1 MRPSDGA
8 GPGAAALAE
17 IVTEEFMIPAA
28 DPGID
33 LYLRNKRLRGVS
45 RFAAER
51 VLLFVHGSTLPAEV
65 VFDLVLGGVSWMEY
79 IARHGYDVY
88 LVDLRGYGRSTRPPE
103 MSAPPE
109 ANPPVVRTET
119 AVADVGAAVEFI
131 LARRGISKLNL
142 MGWSWGTSVMATYAT
157 RNKTRVNKL
166 VLNAPQWMRPASAS
180 SQDTGGA
187 LGAWRLMTKEGIIE
201 HWLGGVPAEK
211 KGDVVPEAW
220 FDALVAAAFASD
232 PEYGARNPPALRA
245 PNGTLLDRREFWM
258 RGRPL
263 YDPAEIRA
271 PTLLTH
277 AEWDNALPAHMP
289 QALFPKLVNAPYKR
303 YIEFSEG
310 THYLML
316 EKNRMQVF
324 REVQLFLDE
333 SALSGE

>member
-1 MRPSDGA
+1 MS
-8 GPGAAALAE
+8 E
-17 IVTEEFMIPAA
+17 ITTEEFMIPAA
-28 DPGID
+28 DPGIE
-33 LYLRNKRLRGVS
+33 LYIRNRRPRGAA
-45 RFAAER
+45 RFDGEK
-51 VLLFVHGSTLPAEV
+51 VLLFVHGSTFPAEV
-65 VFDLVLGGVSWMEY
+65 VFDLELGGVSWMSY
-79 IARHGYDVY
+79 IAQRGYDVY

-109 ANPPVVRTET
+109 ANAPIVRTES

-131 LARRGISKLNL
+131 LGRSGAPKLNL
-142 MGWSWGTSVMATYAT
+142 MGWSWGTSVMATYTT
-157 RNKTRVNKL
+157 RNNARVNKL
-166 VLNAPQWMRPASAS
+166 VLNAPQWMRPATAS
-180 SQDTGGA
+180 SDADGA

-201 HWLGGVPAEK
+201 HWLGGVPAGK
-211 KGDVVPEAW
+211 KADLVPAAW

-245 PNGTLLDRREFWM
+245 PNGTLQDRREFWM
-258 RGRPL
+258 RGRAL
-263 YDPAEIRA
+263 YDPAEIRV

-289 QALFPKLVNAPYKR
+289 QTLFTKLVNAPYKR

-333 SALSGE
+333 TAATGE